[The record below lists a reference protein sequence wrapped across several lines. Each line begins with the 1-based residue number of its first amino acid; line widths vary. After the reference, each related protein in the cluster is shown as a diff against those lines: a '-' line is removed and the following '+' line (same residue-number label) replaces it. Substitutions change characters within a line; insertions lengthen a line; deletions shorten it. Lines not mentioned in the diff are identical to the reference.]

1 MKLAGGEA
9 DATHNA
15 LKLTF
20 MHTELSVLHIAGRR
34 HNTGRHADAR
44 WMAATCRTAV
54 SRCACAIVTHVNLSC
69 KAGAAASEGQQTA
82 LSDAHRRLQDLKTIT
97 VLAARHLHEQKPL
110 QMRCQAEAS
119 MLQQHSATTQR
130 WTSLLK
136 VQMCLPLQVRCQVE
150 GSEPKFLTLTGACAA
165 PRAEGAPIEFRTSVR
180 GSATQ
185 ELTLTNP
192 SVTPWQLAPVVHND
206 IWSGPEL
213 LAVPAGGSAKYP
225 ITYRPLAMATA
236 DKPHEG
242 SVFFPIPD
250 GTAVQF
256 SLRGV
261 ADDPQPTDTI
271 HRQVGSRR

>member
-1 MKLAGGEA
+1 
-9 DATHNA
+9 
-15 LKLTF
+15 
-20 MHTELSVLHIAGRR
+20 
-34 HNTGRHADAR
+34 
-44 WMAATCRTAV
+44 
-54 SRCACAIVTHVNLSC
+54 
-69 KAGAAASEGQQTA
+69 
-82 LSDAHRRLQDLKTIT
+82 
-97 VLAARHLHEQKPL
+97 
-110 QMRCQAEAS
+110 
-119 MLQQHSATTQR
+119 MLQHRSATTQR
-130 WTSLLK
+130 WTALLK
-136 VQMCLPLQVRCQVE
+136 ILICLPLQVSCQVE
-150 GSEPKFLTLTGACAA
+150 GSVSKFLTLTGACAA
-165 PRAEGAPIEFRTSVR
+165 PRAEGGPIEFRTCVR

-206 IWSGPEL
+206 TWSGPEL

-271 HRQVGSRR
+271 HRQVGSRGWLVFRNLTAMASTLQQGAPPAVPTSSERMIVEQLDDTAANPIRA